1 MHATR
6 TGLHAEA
13 LFLTMISPKAHAS
26 RAMQWAEVPENS
38 AGMRSFSEFVFVTVG
53 KQRGIFNHA
62 PPISVINAI
71 DSSAMRSID
80 LNLLPV
86 LVTIYDQGS
95 VTAAAQEL
103 GMSQST
109 ISAALARL
117 REKYGDPLFYRG
129 GHGMQPTPR
138 MQAMIESLREALSRL
153 EHTLLTEPAF
163 DPQTTEHTFT
173 LAMTDLGEMVFM
185 PKILSRI
192 RELAPRA
199 AVRSVAASAAQIERG
214 LESGEIDLAVG
225 YFPDLTEKA
234 FQERHLFFHH
244 FVCLLRANH
253 PITAQTLSMEQFLS
267 LEHAVV
273 YGAGRTYEIFE
284 RFLRSKKV
292 HRRVALETPHFMSIP
307 FIISQTDLVVTVPH
321 AVGVF
326 VQRVHMNIRAVRPPM
341 RTPKIDLKLH
351 WHRNFQRETKNKWL
365 RELVASLFT
374 DELDEWR
381 I

>member
-1 MHATR
+1 
-6 TGLHAEA
+6 
-13 LFLTMISPKAHAS
+13 
-26 RAMQWAEVPENS
+26 
-38 AGMRSFSEFVFVTVG
+38 
-53 KQRGIFNHA
+53 
-62 PPISVINAI
+62 
-71 DSSAMRSID
+71 MRSID

-86 LVTIYDQGS
+86 LITIYDEGS
-95 VTAAAQEL
+95 VTAAAEEL

-117 REKYGDPLFYRG
+117 REKYGDPLFYRV

-138 MQAMIESLREALSRL
+138 MQAMIESLREALSRV
-153 EHTLLTEPAF
+153 ESTLVTEPAF
-163 DPQTTEHTFT
+163 DPHTTEATFT
-173 LAMTDLGEMVFM
+173 FAMTDLGEMVFM

-192 RELAPRA
+192 RKLAPRA
-199 AVRSVAASAAQIERG
+199 AVRSVAATAAQIERG

-225 YFPDLTEKA
+225 YFPDLTEKS

-244 FVCLLRANH
+244 FVCLMRANH

-292 HRRVALETPHFMSIP
+292 HRRVVLETPHFMSIP
-307 FIISQTDLVVTVPH
+307 IIISQTDLVVTVPH

-326 VQRVHMNIRAVRPPM
+326 VQSAHMNIRAVRPPM

-351 WHRNFQRETKNKWL
+351 WHRNFQRDAKSKWL